1 MLNSLFGGGELGPAA
16 AARGPGHDFQA
27 EFDRAEAE
35 RLRARSANPDAF
47 PALPAGRRSEGG
59 LTVIDGDVDAPAP
72 RHHRPAETD
81 TNVEFRS
88 EFPTLGAPSAA
99 RAPVAAKYKKRSA
112 PAPPPPDPA
121 ELARAKSAGD
131 RARQVPRDASAAP
144 RRSPTQWY

>member
-59 LTVIDGDVDAPAP
+59 PTAIDGDVDAPAP
-72 RHHRPAETD
+72 ARHHRPAETD
-81 TNVEFRS
+81 ANVGFRS

-99 RAPVAAKYKKRSA
+99 VCARCTFENGPLSFGRC
-112 PAPPPPDPA
+112 
-121 ELARAKSAGD
+121 ELCHHPLG
-131 RARQVPRDASAAP
+131 
-144 RRSPTQWY
+144 